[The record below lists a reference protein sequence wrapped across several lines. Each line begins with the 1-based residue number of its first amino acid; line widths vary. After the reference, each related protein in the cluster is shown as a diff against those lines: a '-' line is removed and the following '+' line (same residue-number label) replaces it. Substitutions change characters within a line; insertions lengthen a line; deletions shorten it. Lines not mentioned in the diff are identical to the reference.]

1 MKRTPTISLIRFRS
15 VSKQWKSLID
25 SSKFIKDHS
34 QYQHR
39 ILARYML
46 ESDSDLECECFS
58 FIKNDNDDVFPNQKS
73 SLTLPLLISS
83 FNDIKMYNSVNGFL
97 RFKGYIDSFKTSFAV
112 FWNPTVGKSV
122 SIKIPHGL
130 WSYIGFGFCPYT
142 FDPKLVVINIA
153 YDTFR
158 CEDHV
163 FIKGCIYWLAADYS
177 SREFP
182 NVIFSFDLKSKEFSK
197 VRLPGRLSQTGKL
210 EVVEVNES
218 LGVLEYGGD
227 GGCCVWIMEF
237 VTKSFT
243 KMFTVK
249 VPDQLLCNRVLEF
262 RKIGDNK
269 YRLEA

>member
-1 MKRTPTISLIRFRS
+1 MDTIINHFDEYE
-15 VSKQWKSLID
+15 K
-25 SSKFIKDHS
+25 
-34 QYQHR
+34 
-39 ILARYML
+39 
-46 ESDSDLECECFS
+46 
-58 FIKNDNDDVFPNQKS
+58 
-73 SLTLPLLISS
+73 
-83 FNDIKMYNSVNGFL
+83 
-97 RFKGYIDSFKTSFAV
+97 KTYV
-112 FWNPTVGKSV
+112 M
-122 SIKIPHGL
+122 
-130 WSYIGFGFCPYT
+130 
-142 FDPKLVVINIA
+142 LVVANDGGYTETEAMNIL
-153 YDTFR
+153 

-177 SREFP
+177 SREYP
-182 NVIFSFDLKSKEFSK
+182 NVIFSFDLKREEFNK
-197 VRLPGRLSQTGKL
+197 VRLPGRLSQTHKL

-249 VPDQLLCNRVLEF
+249 VPDQLLCNGVLEF